1 MRISSQTA
9 SLQPRAPQR
18 ERGRVRVAALLAAA
32 GEAFADRG
40 YDATTMT
47 EIAARAG
54 ASIGSLY
61 QFFPTK
67 EMLADALVADYA
79 EALHGRLAAIEAD
92 AQSGDADE
100 LGRRLFPLLIRFRA
114 DHPAF
119 AALVETPGAQQRGG
133 PVRARLRERILAIL
147 RRQAPHLADA
157 QLEPM
162 AIVVLQVMK
171 AAVALTAE
179 TGLPA
184 RDAAVDALS
193 SMLRQYLVLHLDVAA
208 AAPAE
213 L

>member
-1 MRISSQTA
+1 MRTSSQIA
-9 SLQPRAPQR
+9 SSQPRAPQR
-18 ERGRVRVAALLAAA
+18 ERGRVRVAALLTAA
-32 GEAFADRG
+32 GEAFAERG

-67 EMLADALVADYA
+67 ELLADALVADYA
-79 EALHGRLAAIEAD
+79 EALHGRLAAIETE
-92 AQSGDADE
+92 AQSGGADA
-100 LGRRLFPLLIRFRA
+100 LGRRLFPVLIRFRA

-119 AALVETPGAQQRGG
+119 VALIETPGAPQRGG
-133 PVRARLRERILAIL
+133 PVRARLRQQILAIL
-147 RRQAPHLADA
+147 RRQAPHLSDA
-157 QLEPM
+157 RLEPI
-162 AIVVLQVMK
+162 AVVVLQVMK

-179 TGLPA
+179 IGLPV
-184 RDAAVDALS
+184 RDAALDALS

-208 AAPAE
+208 APAE